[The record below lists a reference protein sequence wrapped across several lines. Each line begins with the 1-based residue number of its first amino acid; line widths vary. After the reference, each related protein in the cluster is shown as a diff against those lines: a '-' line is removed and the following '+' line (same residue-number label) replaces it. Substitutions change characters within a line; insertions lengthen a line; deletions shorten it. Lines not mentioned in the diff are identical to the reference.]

1 MLNKKSTSPLDYELK
16 KVGELVQLTLSE
28 LRTLISTLLENKPD
42 AGPFEV
48 GDDVLHGKYKN
59 KKAKIKKIFK
69 DDKDHV
75 AVELEPDPKGRKK
88 NVEMGLYKVWP
99 ADKND

>member
-1 MLNKKSTSPLDYELK
+1 MKISIK
-16 KVGELVQLTLSE
+16 E
-28 LRTLISTLLENKPD
+28 LRAMVREASKPD

-48 GDDVLHGKYKN
+48 GDSVVHGHYKN
-59 KKAKIKKIFK
+59 KKAKIKRIFN
-69 DDKDHV
+69 DEKDHV

-99 ADKND
+99 DDDESKDD

>member
-1 MLNKKSTSPLDYELK
+1 MKISLRRLKAFINHLMEKKE
-16 KVGELVQLTLSE
+16 
-28 LRTLISTLLENKPD
+28 PD

-59 KKAKIKKIFK
+59 KKAKIKKIFN
-69 DDKDHV
+69 DEKDHV

-88 NVEMGLYKVWP
+88 NVEMGLYKIWP
-99 ADKND
+99 NKDRD